1 MEVKKVSWIRL
12 RNKVAYLGIF
22 LALALICSYVESLIP
37 FYFGIPGVKLGLTN
51 VVIVLLLYCV
61 GTKEAF
67 CVSVLRIVLAGFLF
81 GNMFSILY
89 SLAGGVLSFLVM
101 VLLKRT
107 GKFSVLPVSVSGGIF
122 HNIGQIA
129 GAALVVENYNIFYYL
144 PVLLIAGF
152 VTGFLIGI
160 AAKETIV
167 RVGDRF

>member
-129 GAALVVENYNIFYYL
+129 MAALVVENYNIFYYL

>member
-129 GAALVVENYNIFYYL
+129 VAALVVENYNIFYYL

-152 VTGFLIGI
+152 LTGFLIGI

-167 RVGDRF
+167 RVGDRV